1 MKAFLDG
8 TASFLAALA
17 TVAICGFPSWFTYKA
32 IEANV
37 APVWAWAAIV
47 ALAGVGI
54 LMTIA
59 FLGKAIKGIA
69 PSRDRR
75 RR

>member
-8 TASFLAALA
+8 AASVLAALA
-17 TVAICGFPSWFTYKA
+17 TLAICGLPCWFTYKA
-32 IEANV
+32 IEAGA
-37 APVWAWAAIV
+37 APVWAWAAIA
-47 ALAGVGI
+47 ALGGVGLI
-54 LMTIA
+54 KSIA
-59 FLGKAIKGIA
+59 FLGKAAKGIA